1 MLHSRKHQQ
10 GISLYIVIVIVLL
23 STLLALWSSRT
34 SIFNEMIVGNDADY
48 QRAYEA
54 AQAMMQDAKTDIQ
67 ISNSLDDCIRK
78 PSRPCRSNDKDNKNN
93 TNIVPMPDVSVSDL
107 VAKLSTEE
115 TKCLNGLCLKR
126 MDAEDFWRN
135 PTIMGKMVDVDVGAR
150 YGQYTGATSDKTS
163 NPILANTTSG
173 EGAWYWIEV
182 MKYLDEPAEDLTST
196 KTTPSLNARLIYRI
210 TAIARGMKPSTQVVL
225 QSVVA
230 LDPGSGE

>member
-54 AQAMMQDAKTDIQ
+54 AQATMQDAKTDIQ

-78 PSRPCRSNDKDNKNN
+78 PNRPCRSNNKDNKNN

-115 TKCLNGLCLKR
+115 TKWLMPQADGCRRFLEKHDHHGENGQCRRTL
-126 MDAEDFWRN
+126 W
-135 PTIMGKMVDVDVGAR
+135 TIHW
-150 YGQYTGATSDKTS
+150 SH
-163 NPILANTTSG
+163 
-173 EGAWYWIEV
+173 
-182 MKYLDEPAEDLTST
+182 
-196 KTTPSLNARLIYRI
+196 
-210 TAIARGMKPSTQVVL
+210 
-225 QSVVA
+225 
-230 LDPGSGE
+230 